1 MANIDT
7 SIATFTGKYGSR
19 TLDAES
25 VQTCVTAKDHK
36 DVTSLWGR
44 IKDYF
49 LGTHKEEAKLALWQL
64 SHAATSVE
72 QFEAFW
78 RLNQLVEPAHNDLL
92 TLNLSVS
99 EPATFQV
106 DGHILPTLPDWDRFI
121 HFSWTEMAL
130 DDTARLLGT
139 LRFNGDNVLTQ
150 FHQFGVGELHD
161 RNADTVLLAQTRFLA
176 SQHELFFALSLL
188 GLSKND
194 TDGAFAYDLNE
205 TVTRRVFEATGDDDA
220 AARAGRN
227 AENLSILTSQLMG
240 NA

>member
-19 TLDAES
+19 TLDAAH
-25 VQTCVTAKDHK
+25 VDACVTAKSEK

-49 LGTHKEEAKLALWQL
+49 LGTHKEEAKLALFQL
-64 SHAATSVE
+64 AHAANAVE

-78 RLNQLVEPAHNDLL
+78 RLNQLVEPTHSDLL
-92 TLNLSVS
+92 NWNLSVN
-99 EPATFQV
+99 EPCTFQV
-106 DGHILPTLPDWDRFI
+106 GEHIFPTTPDWSRFI
-121 HFSWTEMAL
+121 QFGWSEMEL

-139 LRFNGDNVLTQ
+139 LRFNGDNVLAQ
-150 FHQFGVGELHD
+150 FHQFGVGELND

-176 SQHELFFALSLL
+176 GQYELYLAMTLL
-188 GLSKND
+188 GLGNND
-194 TDGAFAYDLNE
+194 ADGNFAFDLNE
-205 TVTRRVFEATGDDDA
+205 MVTRRVFDATGDDDV

-227 AENLSILTSQLMG
+227 AENLSILTSRLC
-240 NA
+240 NPV